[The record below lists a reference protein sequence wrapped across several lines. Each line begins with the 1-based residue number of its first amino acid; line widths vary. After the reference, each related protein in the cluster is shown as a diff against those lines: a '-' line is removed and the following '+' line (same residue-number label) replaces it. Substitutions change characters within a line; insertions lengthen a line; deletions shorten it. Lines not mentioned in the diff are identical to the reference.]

1 MFWNKKKKPYASD
14 ESQESEAAGEK
25 KEEINNAPKM
35 GMLQRLAMKR
45 VMSMDPKERE
55 KLMKKALAPENI
67 AKNKDKILATMQQM
81 KESGQLTE
89 EQVRI
94 AKEKLGL

>member
-1 MFWNKKKKPYASD
+1 MFWKKKSSSTKTSED
-14 ESQESEAAGEK
+14 EKSEEN
-25 KEEINNAPKM
+25 NNAPKM
-35 GMLQRLAMKR
+35 GMLQRLAMKK

-55 KLMKKALAPENI
+55 KLIQKAMTPENI
-67 AKNKDKILATMQQM
+67 AKNKDKILETMEQM

-89 EQVRI
+89 EQMRM